1 MRVSASQLY
10 RLRNH
15 VPIATVIG
23 DYLKIPTKHREGF
36 LRFLCPDCGEF
47 NTAINPTTNLARCF
61 TCARNFNTI
70 DMVIKVQNLPFMTA
84 VHVLSTMLHHDE
96 QPLHP
101 QQPPP
106 SK

>member
-15 VPIATVIG
+15 VSIATVICHH
-23 DYLKIPTKHREGF
+23 LKLPTKYREGL
-36 LRFLCPDCGEF
+36 LRFVCPDCGEF

-61 TCARNFNTI
+61 TCAKNFNTI
-70 DMVIKVQNLPFMTA
+70 DIVIRVQNLPFINA
-84 VHVLSTMLHHDE
+84 VQVLSSMLKDDE
-96 QPLHP
+96 HAQRP
-101 QQPPP
+101 QC